1 MLNFYNSV
9 HLFINAPFIKGVG
22 ESNQLTIIGKCQ
34 KSLVNYVKSVNPNL
48 ILITLIM
55 DLYCF
60 S

>member
-1 MLNFYNSV
+1 MYIVISV
-9 HLFINAPFIKGVG
+9 PFIKGVG
-22 ESNQLTIIGKCQ
+22 ESNQLTIIGQCQ